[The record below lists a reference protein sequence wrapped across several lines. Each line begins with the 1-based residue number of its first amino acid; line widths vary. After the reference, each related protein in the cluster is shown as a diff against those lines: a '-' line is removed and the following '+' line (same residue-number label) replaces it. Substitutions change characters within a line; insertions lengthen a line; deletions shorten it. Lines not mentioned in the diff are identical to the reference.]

1 LTGDLHN
8 QPLNNLERERQT
20 QEALKAQEEQ
30 LRRENAILLSLIARR
45 TWGEGDFNKAIRE
58 MTEACARLIQ
68 VERVS
73 IWWYNHDHSLI
84 RCLDLYELSKDL
96 HSSGTQLESSI
107 FPLYVS
113 CHQRGEIIS
122 VTDVQ
127 SDLRTRAIPD
137 TYYGNAQIRSLLDTP
152 IWLHDRVGG
161 LLSFEHVG
169 ERRAWTQADERLS
182 AAMAALISLSFE
194 SSEKK
199 LAEVQLRESE
209 EKYRLLAES
218 TDAILWEYDIP
229 TDLWTYLAPQAT
241 RILGYA
247 PAEWTGLN
255 FWQEH
260 IHPEDRKWAAQYC
273 ADCVKRGEDH
283 IFEYRFIKKNGEA
296 VWLRDYVNVG
306 LREDQ
311 PVKLRGFMI
320 DISDRKKAED
330 ALHQLN
336 LELEQRIR
344 SRTAQLEASN
354 RELEAFAY
362 SVSHDLRTPLRA
374 VDGFSRIILEEYG
387 GKLDAEGNRLLRIV
401 LENTRHMDRLI
412 ADLLE
417 ISRAGRTEMKIK
429 AVDME
434 QLVHSVMNQLTAA
447 EGRDRLEYDLNSMPV
462 AMADPVLIRQVW
474 INLLENA
481 LKFTSSRP
489 VRRIEIG
496 GFTKNEM
503 HTYFV
508 KDNGVGFDPQY
519 THKLFGIFQRLHS
532 RKEFAG
538 TGIGLAI
545 VQRIVQRHGGQ
556 AWAKGAVDEGALF
569 HFSLPVQPKEAMLS
583 ERIS

>member
-1 LTGDLHN
+1 MAGHINN
-8 QPLNNLERERQT
+8 QPLSELRQT
-20 QEALKAQEEQ
+20 QEALKAQEEP
-30 LRRENAILLSLIARR
+30 LRRQNAILLALIARR

-96 HSSGTQLESSI
+96 HSAGTELASGI

-113 CHQRGEIIS
+113 CHQRGEIIT

-127 SDLRTRAIPD
+127 SDPRTCAIPAA
-137 TYYGNAQIRSLLDTP
+137 YYENSQISSLLDTP
-152 IWLHDRVGG
+152 IWQHDRVGG

-169 ERRAWTQADERLS
+169 EQRAWTQADERLS
-182 AAMAALISLSFE
+182 TTMAALISLSFE

-199 LAEVQLRESE
+199 LAEKQLRENE
-209 EKYRLLAES
+209 EKYRMLAES
-218 TDAILWEYDIP
+218 ADAILWEYDIP
-229 TDLWTYLAPQAT
+229 TDAWTYLAPQVT

-247 PAEWTGLN
+247 PAEWTGLR

-260 IHPEDRKWAAQYC
+260 IHPEDRKWASQYC
-273 ADCVKRGEDH
+273 AECVERREDH
-283 IFEYRFIKKNGEA
+283 IFEYRFMKKNGET
-296 VWLRDYVNVG
+296 VWLRDYVKVG

-311 PVKLRGFMI
+311 TVKLRGFMI
-320 DISDRKKAED
+320 DITERKKAED
-330 ALHQLN
+330 ALQLLN

-374 VDGFSRIILEEYG
+374 VDGFSRILLEEYG

-401 LENTRHMDRLI
+401 LENTRHMDQLI

-417 ISRAGRTEMKIK
+417 ISRAGRIEMKIT
-429 AVDME
+429 AVDMA
-434 QLVHSVMNQLTAA
+434 QLVHSVINQLTMA
-447 EGRDRLEYDLNSMPV
+447 EGRDRLEYVLNSMPV
-462 AMADPVLIRQVW
+462 AMADPILIRQVW
-474 INLLENA
+474 VNLLENA

-496 GFTKNEM
+496 GFTENDM
-503 HTYFV
+503 YTYFI

-569 HFSLPVQPKEAMLS
+569 HFSLPTKPKGGDLSS